1 MLLQVIVGLTLGAK
15 DLMIVQM
22 TFLAN
27 VPYLEMEILDKLLG
41 DQQDSLAED
50 PIHIMLAL
58 DPEPK
63 HYPALAR
70 P

>member
-1 MLLQVIVGLTLGAK
+1 
-15 DLMIVQM
+15 M

-50 PIHIMLAL
+50 PIHITLAL